1 MPTTVGI
8 YAFCCSNQRRGWR
21 AFAHHDGE
29 RPVSSVSL
37 SADWYKMQIR
47 IRPERFQSSRKVF
60 NRDDLFQRR
69 QFMFDEHRGNQVP
82 RHERA
87 F

>member
-8 YAFCCSNQRRGWR
+8 YAFRCSNQRHGWR

-37 SADWYKMQIR
+37 SADWHYTTPWDPIFVKLTTGCLLGR
-47 IRPERFQSSRKVF
+47 SGRE
-60 NRDDLFQRR
+60 DLSN
-69 QFMFDEHRGNQVP
+69 ES
-82 RHERA
+82 
-87 F
+87 